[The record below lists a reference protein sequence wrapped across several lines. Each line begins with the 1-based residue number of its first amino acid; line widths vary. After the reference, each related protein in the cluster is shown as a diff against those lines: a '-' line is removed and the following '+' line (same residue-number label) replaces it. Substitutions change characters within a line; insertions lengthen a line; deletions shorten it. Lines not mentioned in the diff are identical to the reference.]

1 MGKLFDSS
9 FPNDAMSKSPRVI
22 SIKQTDADILNMSW
36 DDGHV
41 SPFTLR
47 YLRDECPCAEC
58 KGETVLL
65 HTFHPSPQTEK
76 PGRYAVK
83 SIVSVGNY
91 AIQITWGDGHETGLY
106 AWDYLREI
114 CPCDECF
121 QRRN

>member
-1 MGKLFDSS
+1 
-9 FPNDAMSKSPRVI
+9 MSNAPRVI
-22 SIKQTDADILNMSW
+22 SIKQKDADILNMSW
-36 DDGHV
+36 DDGHL

-65 HTFHPSPQTEK
+65 HTFHPSPQPEK
-76 PGRYAVK
+76 PGRYALK
-83 SIVSVGNY
+83 SIIPVGNY
-91 AIQITWGDGHETGLY
+91 AIQITWGDGHETGLF